1 MAMQRST
8 SGKRIVTLK
17 KRKPPAD
24 EPPQEMT
31 QSSPPTAPPMAEEVR
46 QRMTAEAAYYR
57 AQKRGFARGCE
68 LEDWLAAEA
77 EISMATTDQQSP
89 PAELH

>member
-1 MAMQRST
+1 
-8 SGKRIVTLK
+8 
-17 KRKPPAD
+17 
-24 EPPQEMT
+24 
-31 QSSPPTAPPMAEEVR
+31 MAEEVR